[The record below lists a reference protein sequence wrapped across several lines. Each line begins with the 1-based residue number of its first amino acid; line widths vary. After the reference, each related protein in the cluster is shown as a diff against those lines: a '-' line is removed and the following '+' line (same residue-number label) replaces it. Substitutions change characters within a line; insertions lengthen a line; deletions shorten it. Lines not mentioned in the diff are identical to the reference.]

1 MNHRSRVMVVLSTCM
16 VLLFPVVGVGSDEAS
31 SDPEVFNATVMVIN
45 APKTGIVRLRFT
57 VERWT
62 TDEERAVLLKAL
74 QDGGTEELVRAMH
87 ELDVGYLQV
96 ENNLRWPIRVASTWE
111 TDEGRR
117 VRIATNRPIHF
128 GEYAKRGTRT
138 SDYPVGVIEFTL
150 PPDGKG
156 EGTLLAATRIE
167 FDEQG
172 RIEVHS
178 LPQNTGPQR
187 VVDVTRQQP
196 KKSKKKK
203 KEKEEK
209 KEAEE

>member
-1 MNHRSRVMVVLSTCM
+1 M
-16 VLLFPVVGVGSDEAS
+16 VLLFPGVGVGSDEAS
-31 SDPEVFNATVMVIN
+31 SEPEVFDATVMVIN
-45 APKTGIVRLRFT
+45 APRTGITRLRLT

-62 TDEERAVLLKAL
+62 TDEERAGLLKAL

-87 ELDVGYLQV
+87 KLDAGWLQV

-117 VRIATNRPIHF
+117 VRIATNRPIHIR
-128 GEYAKRGTRT
+128 EYTKRGTRT

-150 PPDGKG
+150 PPEGKG

-167 FDEQG
+167 FNEQG

-178 LPQNTGPQR
+178 LPQNTGPQQ
-187 VVDVTRQQP
+187 VVDVTREKP
-196 KKSKKKK
+196 KKGKKKK
-203 KEKEEK
+203 TDKKEK